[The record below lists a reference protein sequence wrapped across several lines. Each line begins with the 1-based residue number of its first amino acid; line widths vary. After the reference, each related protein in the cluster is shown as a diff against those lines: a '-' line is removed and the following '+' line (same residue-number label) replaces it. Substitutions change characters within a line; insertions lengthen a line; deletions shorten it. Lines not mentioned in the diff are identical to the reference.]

1 MTIKEFLATVT
12 VEQIG
17 QVVLALMV
25 GMLVGTCILG
35 GLVWLYFHF
44 TD

>member
-1 MTIKEFLATVT
+1 MTIREFLATVT

-17 QVVLALMV
+17 LSILALMV
-25 GMLVGTCILG
+25 GVFVGTCILG
-35 GLVWLYFHF
+35 GLVWLYLHF